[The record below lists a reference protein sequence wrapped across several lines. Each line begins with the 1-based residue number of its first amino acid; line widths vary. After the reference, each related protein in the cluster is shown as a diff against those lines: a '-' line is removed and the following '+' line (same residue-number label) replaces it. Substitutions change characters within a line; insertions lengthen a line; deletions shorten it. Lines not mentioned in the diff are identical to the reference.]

1 LGKATSTRS
10 AQDAGHSAL
19 ANGSAFG
26 RDLVVVGFVSAARC
40 QQQQAGHGYQEF
52 TRAGRVRAEQGFFD
66 VGHRC
71 LSGGGGQ
78 RGQVGV
84 MQALACLASVAVA
97 LGGSAAVGAVPVM
110 AEVQQVKL
118 TPCRIKVQP

>member
-1 LGKATSTRS
+1 MLGI
-10 AQDAGHSAL
+10 G
-19 ANGSAFG
+19 
-26 RDLVVVGFVSAARC
+26 V
-40 QQQQAGHGYQEF
+40 
-52 TRAGRVRAEQGFFD
+52 
-66 VGHRC
+66 
-71 LSGGGGQ
+71 LSGGAGQ
-78 RGQVGV
+78 RDQVVV

>member
-1 LGKATSTRS
+1 
-10 AQDAGHSAL
+10 
-19 ANGSAFG
+19 
-26 RDLVVVGFVSAARC
+26 
-40 QQQQAGHGYQEF
+40 
-52 TRAGRVRAEQGFFD
+52 
-66 VGHRC
+66 
-71 LSGGGGQ
+71 
-78 RGQVGV
+78 